1 MYEKKLII
9 LTGRNTERG
18 TIRLERSSMGLYATI
33 SVTGIEQDDYMLAVV
48 SSSKRYDYPIG
59 VLPSE
64 AVLAIDEE
72 IKIDE
77 AHFTVYKR
85 DGEATLY
92 GTLNR
97 ERVWWGN
104 LPSGRSGGEK
114 KIDEAEI
121 DEKVEAFSFSKI
133 PQATTK
139 EVKLDYDD
147 EQIATENYYEIE
159 AEQIS
164 KKSLK
169 STEKENEIETV
180 LEVET
185 SKPCNAEETPSLKD
199 ENGCV
204 FEGRKADFYEKKREE
219 IEKLF
224 SSRRRVEELEKL
236 LPFSKWVKIDYDSFR
251 HYIVGVIG
259 SAPDFICYGVPSIY
273 TPTPPSRLCGGCVF
287 LPLNPIRPQGEGYW
301 LFYQDAKSGKIVKKD
316 EENNG

>member
-9 LTGRNTERG
+9 LTGRKTERG
-18 TIRLERSSMGLYATI
+18 TIRLERSSMGLYAALNV
-33 SVTGIEQDDYMLAVV
+33 SGIEQNDYMLAVV

-59 VLPSE
+59 VLPSD
-64 AVLAIDEE
+64 AVLALDGE

-85 DGEATLY
+85 NGEATLY

-104 LPSGRSGGEK
+104 LPSGRKDGEK
-114 KIDEAEI
+114 EI
-121 DEKVEAFSFSKI
+121 VSTDFDEKVEEFSFSKI
-133 PQATTK
+133 PPSSPK
-139 EVKLDYDD
+139 EEKLDYDD

-159 AEQIS
+159 AEQIVE
-164 KKSLK
+164 KSSDL
-169 STEKENEIETV
+169 TEKEKEFETV
-180 LEVET
+180 LEVE
-185 SKPCNAEETPSLKD
+185 NYETCEREKAPSLED
-199 ENGCV
+199 GNGCV
-204 FEGRKADFYEKKREE
+204 FEGRKADFYEKKREV

-224 SSRRRVEELEKL
+224 CSRRRVEELEKL

-259 SAPDFICYGVPSIY
+259 AEPDFICYGVPSVY
-273 TPTPPSRLCGGCVF
+273 TPTPPSRICGGCVF
-287 LPLNPIRPQGEGYW
+287 LPLNPVRPQGEGYW

-316 EENNG
+316 EENSG